1 MNVET
6 RAHRLTPLLK
16 PRSIALI
23 GASPKTGTVGN
34 GMIRSITGGRYEG
47 ALHLINPNYPEIEGR
62 PCYPNL
68 KSLPER
74 VDHVVVGVAN
84 ARIEAAVKEAVEIGA
99 GAVTIFGSCYLPND
113 TDPPLTRR
121 LSALAKES
129 GTVICGA
136 NGMGFYNFDYG
147 LRLCGF
153 PPPDW
158 VQGGGG
164 KTLITH
170 SGSVFSALVHN
181 DRRFAYNLAVS
192 PGQEL
197 GSTADEYLDFALDLP
212 TTRVVGLFIET
223 VRNPEGF
230 VAALAKA
237 EAKGIP
243 VLALKVGKTAESAKL
258 AISHSGAIAGNHAAY
273 QAVFERHGVVE
284 VNTLDELANGMLLF
298 GHDKKVADGGL
309 ASIHDSG
316 GERELLVD
324 QAVVRR
330 VPFAR
335 ISAETTEKLRG
346 RIEYGLEPVNP
357 LDAWGT
363 GHDFEGVIE
372 DSMSYL
378 CADPDTAIGAMFVE
392 TRSGNSL
399 HEGYARAM
407 QNAIRKMQGATA
419 GSAKPVIIVNNVAAV
434 GSDELAVHL
443 TNNGVPVL
451 IGIDPALAVIKGAF
465 DRRDRL
471 KRPRMAPAAP
481 PAGVKARWLQRLQ
494 AGGTLEEAESLAL
507 MSDYGLPVLPH
518 RVVESAAAA
527 QQAAGEIGWPVVVK
541 TAAPGVFHKSDV
553 GGVRLDLVNAAA
565 LDAAY
570 RDMAARLG
578 PRMLVM
584 KMAGKGVEL
593 SFGSIDDAQFGPLVM
608 VGAGGVLIEML
619 SDRRF
624 ALPPIDAAEAR
635 RLLDGLALRPL
646 LDGKRG
652 QPAAD
657 LGSVATAFA
666 AFSVMVGDLGGLIA
680 EIDINPVLAT
690 PKGAIALDA
699 LVVPAK
705 GK

>member
-1 MNVET
+1 
-6 RAHRLTPLLK
+6 
-16 PRSIALI
+16 
-23 GASPKTGTVGN
+23 
-34 GMIRSITGGRYEG
+34 
-47 ALHLINPNYPEIEGR
+47 
-62 PCYPNL
+62 
-68 KSLPER
+68 
-74 VDHVVVGVAN
+74 
-84 ARIEAAVKEAVEIGA
+84 
-99 GAVTIFGSCYLPND
+99 
-113 TDPPLTRR
+113 
-121 LSALAKES
+121 
-129 GTVICGA
+129 
-136 NGMGFYNFDYG
+136 
-147 LRLCGF
+147 
-153 PPPDW
+153 
-158 VQGGGG
+158 
-164 KTLITH
+164 
-170 SGSVFSALVHN
+170 
-181 DRRFAYNLAVS
+181 
-192 PGQEL
+192 
-197 GSTADEYLDFALDLP
+197 
-212 TTRVVGLFIET
+212 
-223 VRNPEGF
+223 
-230 VAALAKA
+230 
-237 EAKGIP
+237 
-243 VLALKVGKTAESAKL
+243 
-258 AISHSGAIAGNHAAY
+258 
-273 QAVFERHGVVE
+273 
-284 VNTLDELANGMLLF
+284 
-298 GHDKKVADGGL
+298 
-309 ASIHDSG
+309 
-316 GERELLVD
+316 
-324 QAVVRR
+324 
-330 VPFAR
+330 
-335 ISAETTEKLRG
+335 
-346 RIEYGLEPVNP
+346 
-357 LDAWGT
+357 
-363 GHDFEGVIE
+363 
-372 DSMSYL
+372 
-378 CADPDTAIGAMFVE
+378 
-392 TRSGNSL
+392 
-399 HEGYARAM
+399 M
-407 QNAIRKMQGATA
+407 QNAMGKMQSATA
-419 GSAKPVIIVNNVAAV
+419 GSAKPVIIVNNVATV

-471 KRPRMAPAAP
+471 KRPRMAPAGP
-481 PAGVKARWLQRLQ
+481 PAGVKAKWLPRLRT
-494 AGGTLEEAESLAL
+494 GGTLDEAESLAL

-527 QQAAGEIGWPVVVK
+527 QQAAGEIGWPVVLK

-553 GGVRLDLVNAAA
+553 GGVRLDLVDAAA

-657 LGSVATAFA
+657 FGSVATAFA

>member
-6 RAHRLTPLLK
+6 RTHRLTPLLK

-34 GMIRSITGGRYEG
+34 GMIRSIAGGRYEG

-62 PCYPNL
+62 SCYPDL

-121 LSALAKES
+121 LSALARES
-129 GTVICGA
+129 GIVICGA

-212 TTRVVGLFIET
+212 TTQVIGLFIET

-324 QAVVRR
+324 QAVARR

-335 ISAETTEKLRG
+335 INAETTEKLRG

-363 GHDFEGVIE
+363 GHDFEGVIQ

-407 QNAIRKMQGATA
+407 QNAMSKMQSATA

-434 GSDELAVHL
+434 GNDELAVHL
-443 TNNGVPVL
+443 TSNGVPVL

-471 KRPRMAPAAP
+471 KRPRMSPASP
-481 PAGVKARWLQRLQ
+481 PAGVRARWLPRLQ
-494 AGGTLEEAESLAL
+494 AGGTLDEAESLAL

-518 RVVESAAAA
+518 RLVESAAAA
-527 QQAAGEIGWPVVVK
+527 QQAANEIGWPVALK

-553 GGVRLDLVNAAA
+553 GGVRLDLVDAAA

-624 ALPPIDAAEAR
+624 ALPPIDAAEAQ

-666 AFSVMVGDLGGLIA
+666 AFSVMVGDLGGLVA
-680 EIDINPVLAT
+680 EIDINPLLAT

-705 GK
+705 AK

>member
-34 GMIRSITGGRYEG
+34 GMIRSIAGGRYEG

-62 PCYPNL
+62 PCYPDL

-121 LSALAKES
+121 LSALARES
-129 GTVICGA
+129 GIVICGA

-212 TTRVVGLFIET
+212 TTRVIGLFIET

-324 QAVVRR
+324 QAVARR

-335 ISAETTEKLRG
+335 INAETTEKLRG

-363 GHDFEGVIE
+363 GHDFEGVIQ

-407 QNAIRKMQGATA
+407 QNAMSKMQSATA

-434 GSDELAVHL
+434 GNDELAVHL
-443 TNNGVPVL
+443 TSNGVPVL

-471 KRPRMAPAAP
+471 KRPRMSPASP
-481 PAGVKARWLQRLQ
+481 PAGVRARWLPRLQ
-494 AGGTLEEAESLAL
+494 AGGTLDEAESLAL

-518 RVVESAAAA
+518 RLVESAAAA
-527 QQAAGEIGWPVVVK
+527 QQAANEIGWPVALK

-553 GGVRLDLVNAAA
+553 GGVRLDLVDAAA

-570 RDMAARLG
+570 RDMTARLG

-624 ALPPIDAAEAR
+624 ALPPIDAAEAQ

-666 AFSVMVGDLGGLIA
+666 AFSVMVGDLGGLVA
-680 EIDINPVLAT
+680 EIDINPLLAT

-705 GK
+705 AK

>member
-84 ARIEAAVKEAVEIGA
+84 ARIEAAVQEAVEIGA
-99 GAVTIFGSCYLPND
+99 RAVTIFGSCYLPND

-121 LSALAKES
+121 LSALARES

-258 AISHSGAIAGNHAAY
+258 AISHSGAVAGNHAAY

-284 VNTLDELANGMLLF
+284 VNTLDELANGLLLF
-298 GHDKKVADGGL
+298 GHDKKVAEGGL

-335 ISAETTEKLRG
+335 ISVETTEKLRG

-407 QNAIRKMQGATA
+407 QNAMGKMQSATA
-419 GSAKPVIIVNNVAAV
+419 GSSKPVIIVNNVAAV

-494 AGGTLEEAESLAL
+494 AGGTLDEAESLAL

-527 QQAAGEIGWPVVVK
+527 QQAAGEIGWPVVLK

-553 GGVRLDLVNAAA
+553 GGVRLDLVDAAA
-565 LDAAY
+565 FDAAY

-578 PRMLVM
+578 PRVLVM